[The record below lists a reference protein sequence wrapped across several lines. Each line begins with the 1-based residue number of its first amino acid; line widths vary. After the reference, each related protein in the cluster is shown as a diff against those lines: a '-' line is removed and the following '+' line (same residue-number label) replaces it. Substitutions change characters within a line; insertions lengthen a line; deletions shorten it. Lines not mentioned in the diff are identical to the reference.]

1 MCRSVARVSAVRQN
15 KLEKGWLAASFGYV
29 AADGIINFVLCK
41 LCSGPW
47 PGGGEV
53 TQLQAAVSMLYNLCV
68 IRAAPGKCQNW
79 WPLIFLRIAL
89 DRRLQPRRY
98 SANSDPASCAFSWT
112 ILPPAH
118 YFVNNLFDTISS
130 LLIAAGGGR
139 YVKKTSRKYNF
150 PPIKNNLRHYFY
162 FLPVRVS
169 NNLKF
174 WFVCSVNW
182 VLSAVFLQP
191 FFHNSLLFAQQTLF
205 GLVLV
210 NGFRTIG
217 KKFQS

>member
-98 SANSDPASCAFSWT
+98 SANSDPASCDFYWT
-112 ILPPAH
+112 IYHPHTTLSTTFLILVWCLSIRLWTPLGLFISMLRLPWVFKLLSCL
-118 YFVNNLFDTISS
+118 YRTFVTAIL
-130 LLIAAGGGR
+130 AR
-139 YVKKTSRKYNF
+139 YV
-150 PPIKNNLRHYFY
+150 
-162 FLPVRVS
+162 
-169 NNLKF
+169 
-174 WFVCSVNW
+174 
-182 VLSAVFLQP
+182 
-191 FFHNSLLFAQQTLF
+191 
-205 GLVLV
+205 
-210 NGFRTIG
+210 
-217 KKFQS
+217 